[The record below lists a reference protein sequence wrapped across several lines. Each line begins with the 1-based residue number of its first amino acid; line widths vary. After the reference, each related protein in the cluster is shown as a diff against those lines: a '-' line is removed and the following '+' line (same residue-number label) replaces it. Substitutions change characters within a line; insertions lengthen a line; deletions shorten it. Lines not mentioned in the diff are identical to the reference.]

1 MKLTRTIRI
10 VLGLLVVLVVIV
22 VVALGMIDSLAKR
35 GVESGATY
43 ALGVETTVDDLDLSL
58 MGGSLR
64 MDGLTVSNPEGYQTP
79 HMMKSGRFNLAVRIG
94 SVFGET
100 VELPHFELD
109 GLDINIE
116 QKLMANNISEILENL
131 NRFESQEPA
140 EKKPGKRVKIDR
152 VLIKDVV
159 ANVQMAG
166 AGEAGRLSVKVPTI
180 ELENVSSDNA
190 DGILISELTA
200 RLVMAVLAAVVEQGG
215 DIIPADTLKAI
226 SGGVSGLATAIGGN
240 AANLA
245 RQATDSAAEA
255 IKEQA
260 GKLTEEA
267 EKAGETLKK
276 GLGDLLKGKDDSGE

>member
-1 MKLTRTIRI
+1 
-10 VLGLLVVLVVIV
+10 VVVLVVIV
-22 VVALGMIDSLAKR
+22 LVALGMIDSLAKR

-64 MDGLTVSNPEGYQTP
+64 MDGLEVSNPAGYQTP
-79 HMMKSGRFNLAVRIG
+79 HMMKSGRFDLAVRIG
-94 SVFGET
+94 SVFGDT

-109 GLDINIE
+109 GLDVNIE
-116 QKLMANNISEILENL
+116 QKLMTNNISEVLENL
-131 NRFESQEPA
+131 KRFESEAPA

-159 ANVQMAG
+159 ANVQVAG
-166 AGEAGRLSVKVPTI
+166 TGEAGRLSVKVPTI

-200 RLVMAVLAAVVEQGG
+200 RLVMAVVAAVVEKGG

-226 SGGVSGLATAIGGN
+226 SSDVSGLATAIGGN
-240 AANLA
+240 AVDLA
-245 RQATDSAAEA
+245 KQATDSAAEV
-255 IKEQA
+255 IKEHA

-267 EKAGETLKK
+267 EKAGETLKE
-276 GLGDLLKGKDDSGE
+276 GLGDLLKGKDGAGE